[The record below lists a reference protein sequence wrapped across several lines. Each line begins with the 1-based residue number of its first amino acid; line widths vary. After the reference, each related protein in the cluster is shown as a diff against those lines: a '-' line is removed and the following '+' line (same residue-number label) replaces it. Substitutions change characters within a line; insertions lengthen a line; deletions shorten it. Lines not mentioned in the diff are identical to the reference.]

1 MQEARLPRSAVA
13 PLSALRVGY
22 NNFGAGTATTVLDF
36 SATNPTFTAFIS
48 GDLSIGRETGAG
60 DLCRQRRQRQ
70 PDLGQQ
76 LDHHSW
82 LHGRASDP
90 QHRLEPEL
98 NSAGGATGSATGV
111 FDALTKGAALDLH
124 LSELNV
130 GRGSLRGV
138 GTGTLKWNQTE
149 VIGAPDVYFG
159 RGNAT
164 GILEVP
170 AGGELHLGSAADPIA
185 NLRIAY
191 NDAGAGTATANLDF
205 SATNPT
211 FTAFISGD
219 LSIGRETG
227 AADFAA
233 SAANGSL
240 ILGSNSTI
248 TLGST
253 AAPATLN
260 IGWSQN
266 LNSGGGATG
275 SATGVF
281 DARSGTVS
289 AQLTE
294 LNVGRTAGIGTA
306 TGTFAMGVNTKVA
319 ATTVNIGMGPNA
331 TGTLNLTGGRLVAET
346 INANGSNSTFN
357 FTGGRARN
365 RTGHTSDWHVQRQPD
380 SARRDAGAGVF
391 AHEHERNR

>member
-1 MQEARLPRSAVA
+1 MPAGGELHLGSAA
-13 PLSALRVGY
+13 DPIANLRIAY
-22 NNFGAGTATTVLDF
+22 NDAGAGTATANLDF

-48 GDLSIGRETGAG
+48 GDLSIGRETGAANFAASAANG
-60 DLCRQRRQRQ
+60 SLI
-70 PDLGQQ
+70 LGSNSTITLGSTAAPATLNIGWSQN
-76 LDHHSW
+76 
-82 LHGRASDP
+82 
-90 QHRLEPEL
+90 L
-98 NSAGGATGSATGV
+98 NSGGRRHGSATGV
-111 FDALTKGAALDLH
+111 FDALTTGAALDLH

-149 VIGAPDVYFG
+149 VIDAPDVYFG

-227 AADFAA
+227 AATFAA
-233 SAANGSL
+233 IAANGSL

-266 LNSGGGATG
+266 LNSGGGANG
-275 SATGVF
+275 SATGVL
-281 DARSGTVS
+281 DTTQGSSHRQAKHPKHRPS
-289 AQLTE
+289 
-294 LNVGRTAGIGTA
+294 TANLGTA
-306 TGTFAMGVNTKVA
+306 TEPLLGAGASHRRQRREHRFRRGAS
-319 ATTVNIGMGPNA
+319 
-331 TGTLNLTGGRLVAET
+331 GTLDVLADALILPARPQ
-346 INANGSNSTFN
+346 FRH
-357 FTGGRARN
+357 RA
-365 RTGHTSDWHVQRQPD
+365 
-380 SARRDAGAGVF
+380 A
-391 AHEHERNR
+391 